1 MAIDQSFVVMFEDE
15 GEGGPL
21 DVSGAMMTTCE
32 EDCDIDIFDPYSY
45 RVSIVLP
52 GYTYRFSDPD
62 FRRYAETVIR
72 QELPAHV
79 LAKICWVGDRQSE
92 IETAQSDL
100 SEFEKTFKK
109 FVFDKARNN
118 TGTLGESIKDLL
130 DALTNLNNIYRPGR
144 LLDCAVDDNDSLDG
158 KIILGQSNI

>member
-1 MAIDQSFVVMFEDE
+1 MAIEDTFVVLYD
-15 GEGGPL
+15 GDGG
-21 DVSGAMMTTCE
+21 SGAADPAAFMSTCE
-32 EDCDIDIFDPYSY
+32 EGCEADIFDPYSY

-92 IETAQSDL
+92 IETAMSDL
-100 SEFEKTFKK
+100 SDFERTYKK
-109 FVFDKARNN
+109 FLFDKARNN
-118 TGTLGESIKDLL
+118 VSSLGASTKQLL
-130 DALTNLNNIYRPGR
+130 LSLTNLNNIYRPGR
-144 LLDCAVDDNDSLDG
+144 LLDCAAEDNDSLDG